1 MAKPVIIYGKSG
13 SGKSRS
19 LKNFEENEIL
29 FINVEEKDLPFR
41 KKFTYTLKTDNYQ
54 RIQEQ
59 LLKMPLKTAVI
70 DDAGYLLTNM
80 FMNKHS
86 TGLKVNQ
93 VFDLY
98 NDIGD
103 RFWYL
108 IKFIKKKLPD
118 DVIVYIV
125 MHDESSDNGEIKL
138 KTIGKLLDEKV
149 NIPGMVTIV
158 LRCMSDNGRHFF
170 RTHTDGFDITKS
182 PEDMFAA
189 DEIDNDLKFVDK
201 TIREY
206 YGLNESEENK

>member
-1 MAKPVIIYGKSG
+1 MARPVIIYGKSG

-29 FINVEEKDLPFR
+29 FVNVEQKDLPFR
-41 KKFTYTLKTDNYQ
+41 KKFVYTLETDNYKT
-54 RIQEQ
+54 IQEQ
-59 LLKMPLKTAVI
+59 LFKMPIKAAVI

-80 FMNKHS
+80 FMKNHS
-86 TGLKVNQ
+86 AGFKGNQ

-98 NDIGD
+98 NEIGD
-103 RFWYL
+103 KFWYL
-108 IKFIKKKLPD
+108 IEFIKKKLPN

-125 MHDESSDNGEIKL
+125 MHDDSNDNGEVKL

-182 PEDMFAA
+182 PEDMFAS

-206 YGLNESEENK
+206 YGLNESEEK